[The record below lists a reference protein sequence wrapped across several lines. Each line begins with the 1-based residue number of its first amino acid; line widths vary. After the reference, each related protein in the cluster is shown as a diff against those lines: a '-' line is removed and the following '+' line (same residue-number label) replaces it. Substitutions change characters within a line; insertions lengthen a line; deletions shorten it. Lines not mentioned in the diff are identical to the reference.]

1 MIYVEIL
8 NTKTNVFSAFIQ
20 RLKMFF
26 VETFSDE
33 FWSHLVFIIYFL
45 IAILLVAFFSTDLFA
60 DVLGGGGFEAKVKGL
75 QDKFLNVILPIMAV
89 FGLGYAGILAATGNE
104 SAKGKIVLCLI
115 GSAVAFLAPY
125 IIAFV
130 QSAIGH

>member
-1 MIYVEIL
+1 MIYIENI
-8 NTKTNVFSAFIQ
+8 KTNEVSDFIQ
-20 RLKMFF
+20 RLKKFLKDVF
-26 VETFSDE
+26 AHE
-33 FWSHLVFIIYFL
+33 FWTHLGFILYVLLSAL
-45 IAILLVAFFSTDLFA
+45 IVILLTNDLFA
-60 DVLGGGGFEAKVKGL
+60 DVLSGGGFETKVKGL

-115 GSAVAFLAPY
+115 GSAIAFLAPY